1 MSNIFRPKCFDFVN
15 VIFIDKRSMWPWPKC
30 EHIEALSEFSFQ
42 TRFLQFVWI
51 SNNKIHSKNNIF
63 HTLVLKIVKLTLL
76 NFTHPRLS
84 NNPQIPI

>member
-1 MSNIFRPKCFDFVN
+1 
-15 VIFIDKRSMWPWPKC
+15 
-30 EHIEALSEFSFQ
+30 LSEFSFQ